1 VLRYATLRIVLAKA
15 AFEDLEIDHV
25 DIETA
30 FLNPPIYEEIYMT
43 PTRFLERVFPELK
56 HKDAYIRLRKA
67 LYGLKQAPRE
77 WFQMVKEAF
86 DVFGLR
92 AADSDPNLF
101 IGNRVFVLLFVDDM
115 LIVGKRDDVD
125 KMKKRILKEWKGKD
139 LGPVDCF
146 VGFEITRN
154 RRNRTLTIT
163 QSTFIRKL
171 LERTKMTN
179 ANSTSLPIPAGTVL
193 KSVDEDDESLLEGD
207 EITVYRQIVGS
218 VLYLSN
224 NTRPDTS
231 YAVGQLARFMSKP
244 AAIHLQMCKQLLRY
258 LAGMIEVGI
267 TYSSRRNE
275 LPLSYC
281 IYTDSTWGTEE
292 DRVSFQGIVVI
303 RYGGAVSWMSQRQ
316 KSTACSSMD
325 AEVIAGHEGAKEAAW
340 MEKVTN
346 DLGERGPEPYI
357 PTLYCDNLGATQL
370 IKDTKFYARAKHIEI
385 RYFYIRND
393 MVRRN
398 RLRIEQIPSK
408 DQVADML
415 TKQLP
420 AEKHWRHAQSMGL
433 NKPPDKAKLT
443 IEDDFK
449 DDLDIYDA

>member
-1 VLRYATLRIVLAKA
+1 
-15 AFEDLEIDHV
+15 
-25 DIETA
+25 
-30 FLNPPIYEEIYMT
+30 
-43 PTRFLERVFPELK
+43 
-56 HKDAYIRLRKA
+56 
-67 LYGLKQAPRE
+67 
-77 WFQMVKEAF
+77 MVKEAF
-86 DVFGLR
+86 NVFGLR

-101 IGNRVFVLLFVDDM
+101 VRNRVFVLLFVNNM
-115 LIVGKRDDVD
+115 LIIGKRDDVD

-267 TYSSRRNE
+267 TYSSQRNE
-275 LPLSYC
+275 LPLLYC
-281 IYTDSTWGTEE
+281 IYTDS
-292 DRVSFQGIVVI
+292 I
-303 RYGGAVSWMSQRQ
+303 
-316 KSTACSSMD
+316 
-325 AEVIAGHEGAKEAAW
+325 
-340 MEKVTN
+340 
-346 DLGERGPEPYI
+346 
-357 PTLYCDNLGATQL
+357 
-370 IKDTKFYARAKHIEI
+370 
-385 RYFYIRND
+385 
-393 MVRRN
+393 
-398 RLRIEQIPSK
+398 
-408 DQVADML
+408 
-415 TKQLP
+415 
-420 AEKHWRHAQSMGL
+420 
-433 NKPPDKAKLT
+433 
-443 IEDDFK
+443 
-449 DDLDIYDA
+449 